1 MNLLIMSSLSAQIR
15 AAIETTIVHFGRLEE
30 AAKLLEDREAEAE
43 QRLLKVHL
51 LTILLIGSC

>member
-1 MNLLIMSSLSAQIR
+1 MSSLSAQIR